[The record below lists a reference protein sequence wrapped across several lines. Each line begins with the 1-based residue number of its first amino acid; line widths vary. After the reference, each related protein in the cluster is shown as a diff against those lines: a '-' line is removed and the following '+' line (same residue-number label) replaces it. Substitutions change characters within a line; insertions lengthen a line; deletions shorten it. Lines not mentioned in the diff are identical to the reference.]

1 MKINYNN
8 EIKEKAKNVVEG
20 YIAALNGRSVPS
32 LEIHLHFPHTRIM
45 LNGESKSWDTAREYL
60 DDFQN
65 RLKED
70 GWHSTELL
78 NVDTEIIS
86 KKKCHTRISFK
97 RLRRDG
103 TSINIY
109 QSLYVITEKN
119 KSWGILLGSGTG

>member
-1 MKINYNN
+1 MKINHNN

-45 LNGESKSWDTAREYL
+45 LNGEPRSWDTAREYL

-86 KKKCHTRISFK
+86 QKKCHTRISFK

>member
-20 YIAALNGRSVPS
+20 YIAALNGRSVAS
-32 LEIHLHFPHTRIM
+32 LEIYLHFPHTRIM
-45 LNGESKSWDTAREYL
+45 LNGESRSWDTAREYL

-119 KSWGILLGSGTG
+119 KSWGILFGSGTG

>member
-45 LNGESKSWDTAREYL
+45 LNGESRSWDTAREYL

>member
-20 YIAALNGRSVPS
+20 YIAALNGRSVVS
-32 LEIHLHFPHTRIM
+32 LEIYLHFPHTRIM

>member
-20 YIAALNGRSVPS
+20 YIAALNGRSVAS
-32 LEIHLHFPHTRIM
+32 LEIYLHFPHTRIM

-97 RLRRDG
+97 RRRRDG

-119 KSWGILLGSGTG
+119 KSWGILFGSGTG

>member
-1 MKINYNN
+1 MKINHNN

-45 LNGESKSWDTAREYL
+45 RNGEPRSWDTAREYL

-103 TSINIY
+103 TSINTY

-119 KSWGILLGSGTG
+119 KSWGILFGSGTG